1 MRIPHIF
8 ASTRKAVWIGLIACA
23 GVLQAAH
30 GGVIFSATSA
40 VINSGGPGFGSIGN
54 TFDQSG
60 LSTGYTPNVTD
71 FNTYLAGNPTHTLVF
86 LGFEWFSNRGTNS
99 ASVTYNFG
107 SVRSFDALALWNE
120 ESSGIGLL
128 NLLTSNDGINF
139 AALATGLAP
148 TDNPTGTSYRA
159 DVFAFG
165 ATSAQYVR
173 FDMSRCPQAPSI
185 FDACAIGEVAFREAA
200 GGTVPEPGSLAL
212 IGLGLAALT
221 AARRRKSA

>member
-1 MRIPHIF
+1 MSISHIF

-30 GGVIFSATSA
+30 GGAIFSATSA
-40 VINSGGPGFGSIGN
+40 VINSGGPGSGSISN
-54 TFDQSG
+54 TFNQSG
-60 LSTGYTPNVTD
+60 LSTGYTSNVTD
-71 FNTYLAGNPTHTLVF
+71 FNTYLAGSPTHTQLF
-86 LGFEWFSNRGTNS
+86 AGFEWFSNRGTNS

-120 ESSGIGLL
+120 DRSGIGLL

-148 TDNPTGTSYRA
+148 TDNPGGADYGA

-173 FDMSRCPQAPSI
+173 FDMSGCPQAPSS
-185 FDACAIGEVAFREAA
+185 FTACAIGEVAFREAA

>member
-30 GGVIFSATSA
+30 GGAIFSATSA

-60 LSTGYTPNVTD
+60 LSTGYTSNVTD

-107 SVRSFDALALWNE
+107 SVRSFDALALWNDE
-120 ESSGIGLL
+120 ASGIGLL

-148 TDNPTGTSYRA
+148 TDHPSGSNYGA
-159 DVFAFG
+159 DVFAFS

-173 FDMSRCPQAPSI
+173 FDMSLCPQAPST
-185 FDACAIGEVAFREAA
+185 FTACAIGEVAFREAT
-200 GGTVPEPGSLAL
+200 GNSVPEPGSWAL
-212 IGLGLAALT
+212 IGLGLACLT
-221 AARRRKSA
+221 VARRRKSA